1 MIAGLAGA
9 GTAASAFDL
18 PGCGSDRTARA
29 NLTLDDGVR
38 ALLRQVDM
46 LGDVPL
52 RLVGHSIAGWLLPYA
67 AAARPQVAEL
77 VFVAAAI
84 LERGGRGIDQI
95 PADRR
100 PSYFALAA
108 ASADNSIMPPYES
121 LRARFFQDL
130 AEDRAREIYARLT
143 PQALGPYLTPAGVG
157 IRDVATP
164 RRYLALSEDRNFSPD
179 LARAFAARARVTP
192 EWITSDH
199 CIMFSKPQELV
210 AALT

>member
-1 MIAGLAGA
+1 MIAGLESAGMP
-9 GTAASAFDL
+9 ASAFDL
-18 PGCGSDRTARA
+18 PGCGRDRTARTD
-29 NLTLDDGVR
+29 LTLDDYVR
-38 ALLRQVDM
+38 ALVRQVDM

-52 RLVGHSIAGWLLPYA
+52 RLVGHSIAGWLLPHA
-67 AAARPQVAEL
+67 AAARSQVAEL

-84 LERGGRGIDQI
+84 LERGERGIDQI

-100 PSYFALAA
+100 PSYFALAEA
-108 ASADNSIMPPYES
+108 APDNSIMPPLES
-121 LRARFFQDL
+121 LRARFFQNL
-130 AEDRAREIYARLT
+130 PADRAREIYARLT

-157 IRDVATP
+157 IGDVATP

-179 LARAFAARARVTP
+179 LACAFAARAQVTP

-199 CIMFSKPQELV
+199 CIMFSKPHQLV